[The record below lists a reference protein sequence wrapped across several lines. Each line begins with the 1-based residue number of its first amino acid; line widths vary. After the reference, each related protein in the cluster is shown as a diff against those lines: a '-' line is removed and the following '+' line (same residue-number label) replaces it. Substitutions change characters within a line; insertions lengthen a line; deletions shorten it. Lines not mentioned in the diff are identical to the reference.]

1 MKEFVTYPEKVSNL
15 DFFYLKSI
23 FAYQFG
29 QDIADCV
36 FDNSSPLFIQ
46 RSIYTNRIRNVIVN
60 DNLFLVLRAQDNLFS
75 LTLKSAEK
83 IKECS
88 KSPRFRVIIP
98 FDIANFVK
106 NSGNVFAKHVIN
118 VDRSLRAGDQVIVVD
133 NNDNIIAVG
142 RLKLSAEEIIEYKRG
157 VAVIVKERNKNEG
170 NP

>member
-1 MKEFVTYPEKVSNL
+1 MKEFVTYPERVSNF
-15 DFFYLKSI
+15 DFFYLRNI
-23 FAYQFG
+23 FAYQFS
-29 QDIADCV
+29 QDIAECV
-36 FDNSSPLFIQ
+36 FDNLPSFFIQ
-46 RSIYTNRIRNVIVN
+46 RSINTNRIRNIIVN
-60 DNLFLVLRAQDNLFS
+60 NELFLILRAQDNLFS
-75 LTLKSAEK
+75 LTLDSAEK

-88 KSPRFRVIIP
+88 KSPRFRIIIP

-133 NNDNIIAVG
+133 ESDNIIGIG